1 MTGRLALGAVVL
13 GAGVLWLLSAAD
25 VIDLAYS
32 TWIGAGLV
40 AIGLAIAVTPGRHGL
55 LVLLGILVALA
66 GIPALV
72 IDEDVLKGGVGEAVE
87 TPRSQADLE
96 PFRQGIGKLTVDLTS
111 PGLELDGVAIEAS
124 VGIGELVVIVPDDTD
139 VSVDAHV
146 GVGNAEALGDTESG
160 IDVDL
165 VGISGTSGAQ
175 EIDLELEVGIGNL
188 RVQHGGGT

>member
-188 RVQHGGGT
+188 RVQRGGGT